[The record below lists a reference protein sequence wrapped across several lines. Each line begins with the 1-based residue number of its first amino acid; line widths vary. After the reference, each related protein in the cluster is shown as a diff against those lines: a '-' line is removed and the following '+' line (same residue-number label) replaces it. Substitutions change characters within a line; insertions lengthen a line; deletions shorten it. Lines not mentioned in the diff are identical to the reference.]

1 MFSNRI
7 LILSLLLLKNSN
19 WRVWWGRQ
27 MKKLKTI
34 KKLKNICLQHSLQK
48 FPKLLFTG
56 RHQTEIST
64 ILKNIE
70 HWLLTIPGNNSVDFE
85 EIDNGVNSMME
96 KSQNRTASG
105 HQFADICKVCGKE
118 GHVRDIRNHI
128 EANHLEGVVI
138 PYNLCD
144 KTFRSRNSFRTH
156 KSRQHT
162 NKFACSQNW
171 FKFKLLKP
179 LWWSFWV
186 QKCFE
191 TS

>member
-1 MFSNRI
+1 MFSKRVW
-7 LILSLLLLKNSN
+7 ILSYWLLLKNSS
-19 WRVWWGRQ
+19 WRVWNRWKNWKVSVVNILTSNNSKNCCSQAGTQQKYPQSWG
-27 MKKLKTI
+27 KW
-34 KKLKNICLQHSLQK
+34 NICHSWKQFRGL
-48 FPKLLFTG
+48 
-56 RHQTEIST
+56 
-64 ILKNIE
+64 
-70 HWLLTIPGNNSVDFE
+70 
-85 EIDNGVNSMME
+85 
-96 KSQNRTASG
+96 QNRSTNG

-118 GHVRDIRNHI
+118 GNVRDIRNHI

>member
-1 MFSNRI
+1 MFSKRV
-7 LILSLLLLKNSN
+7 LILSFLAIAEELQLKGFI
-19 WRVWWGRQ
+19 RKIDEKVE
-27 MKKLKTI
+27 K
-34 KKLKNICLQHSLQK
+34 SLSSTFWPEKIQ
-48 FPKLLFTG
+48 KLLFTG
-56 RHQTEIST
+56 RHPTEIST
-64 ILKNIE
+64 ILENIE
-70 HWLLTIPGNNSVDFE
+70 HCPFLETILGTLGNLTTRWIQWC
-85 EIDNGVNSMME
+85 
-96 KSQNRTASG
+96 QNPSANG

-118 GHVRDIRNHI
+118 GHGRDIRNHI

-138 PYNLCD
+138 PCNLCD

>member
-1 MFSNRI
+1 MFSKRI
-7 LILSLLLLKNSN
+7 LILSLLLVKSSN

-118 GHVRDIRNHI
+118 GHGTQIRNHI
-128 EANHLEGVVI
+128 ESNHLEGISI
-138 PYNLCD
+138 PCD
-144 KTFRSRNSFRTH
+144 HCEKTFSLRQSLSIH
-156 KSRQHT
+156 KGRFH
-162 NKFACSQNW
+162 K
-171 FKFKLLKP
+171 
-179 LWWSFWV
+179 
-186 QKCFE
+186 
-191 TS
+191 